1 MSNSKTR
8 GSVAINNEVIIKIAG
23 LAAKEVEGV
32 AGLSNRPIKIG
43 DFKGIMNN
51 AGGEHSRKASVSVD
65 NGVLIIDVYVSLY
78 DSAKVNAV
86 AENVQRSVKDK
97 VQEMTGCAVARVN
110 VHIDDV
116 KKTLTDDLK

>member
-1 MSNSKTR
+1 MADSVTH

-32 AGLSNRPIKIG
+32 AGLSNRPVKLG
-43 DFKGIMNN
+43 DFKGLMNN
-51 AGGEHSRKASVSVD
+51 AGGEHSRKASIFVD

-78 DSAKVNAV
+78 DNAKVNTV
-86 AENVQRSVKDK
+86 AENVQRAVKDK

-116 KKTLTDDLK
+116 VKNTAEE